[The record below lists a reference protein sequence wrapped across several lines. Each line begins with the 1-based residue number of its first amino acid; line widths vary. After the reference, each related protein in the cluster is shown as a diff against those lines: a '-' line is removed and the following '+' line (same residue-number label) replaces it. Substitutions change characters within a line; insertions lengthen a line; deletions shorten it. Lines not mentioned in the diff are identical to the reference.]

1 MFGFFGGNKNKKAFE
16 SKNQATLDDRKTS
29 PFERQAMDK
38 QIIDSIKTKRGIDTI
53 TSKDI
58 KRDYDNAKQSL
69 EKALV
74 RYGRGAQ
81 TTPGGAF
88 GDGTRDFTPSDF
100 DKEGDPMFFT
110 ARPPTLSQL
119 AGDMGRAMPNFG
131 IGAGVMSLINNIGTK
146 FNLNDSFKKLLNIKN
161 EEQQSPLVSLQNSLS
176 QREKELFGSMN
187 SSMNPVTAPVLP
199 IVKEG
204 IESIMPMPSGGDF
217 SNFQSTDPSGMAEV
231 ESDVNRGAT
240 DPTGMGVPEGTIYDP
255 TIIGGRPLFPNTPP
269 PGTEVSETDYKE
281 GMQMDRPDI
290 FNEEELNPMLIGET
304 TSNSNPGFPLLKIP
318 NDLGNSNVAPMDFN
332 QYYNT
337 AAFADTPATYYD
349 SDPISVLKLG
359 DGQDS
364 PQGAFPGGFKI
375 GSQFINRRNAL
386 AGLAYGGDVN
396 RSVMNG
402 QNGLSASDN
411 IDERI
416 MKNLEFEQKSP
427 GMMGYN
433 AGGQAMSTYDKLK
446 MIANSIAE
454 G

>member
-1 MFGFFGGNKNKKAFE
+1 
-16 SKNQATLDDRKTS
+16 
-29 PFERQAMDK
+29 
-38 QIIDSIKTKRGIDTI
+38 
-53 TSKDI
+53 
-58 KRDYDNAKQSL
+58 
-69 EKALV
+69 
-74 RYGRGAQ
+74 
-81 TTPGGAF
+81 
-88 GDGTRDFTPSDF
+88 
-100 DKEGDPMFFT
+100 
-110 ARPPTLSQL
+110 
-119 AGDMGRAMPNFG
+119 
-131 IGAGVMSLINNIGTK
+131 
-146 FNLNDSFKKLLNIKN
+146 
-161 EEQQSPLVSLQNSLS
+161 
-176 QREKELFGSMN
+176 
-187 SSMNPVTAPVLP
+187 
-199 IVKEG
+199 
-204 IESIMPMPSGGDF
+204 
-217 SNFQSTDPSGMAEV
+217 
-231 ESDVNRGAT
+231 
-240 DPTGMGVPEGTIYDP
+240 
-255 TIIGGRPLFPNTPP
+255 
-269 PGTEVSETDYKE
+269 
-281 GMQMDRPDI
+281 
-290 FNEEELNPMLIGET
+290 
-304 TSNSNPGFPLLKIP
+304 
-318 NDLGNSNVAPMDFN
+318 MDFN

-411 IDERI
+411 IDQRI